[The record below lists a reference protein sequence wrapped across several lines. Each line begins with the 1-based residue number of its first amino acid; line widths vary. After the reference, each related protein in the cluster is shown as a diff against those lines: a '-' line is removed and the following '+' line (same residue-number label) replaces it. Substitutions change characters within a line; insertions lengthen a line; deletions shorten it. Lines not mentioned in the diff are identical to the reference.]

1 MHPAP
6 EVQQLVLQQGNQRV
20 TLALS
25 RVQPGGQRPP
35 LVVALHYAGHGAPFY
50 GRGLLEGLV
59 EPALRDLGA
68 VIAAPDC
75 TGPDWTAPRSQADV
89 LALLDH
95 LQETVPVDPRRTLIT
110 GYSMGGHGAW
120 HLAARHP
127 DRFAAALVMAAW
139 PPPAALA
146 AGLRIPLYVIHS
158 RQDEVVPLAGTE
170 RAIYELQARGAA
182 VELVVVESTGH
193 YETHRFVAPLRAAV
207 PWIEQVWRE
216 SSRIQETGGGTGC

>member
-1 MHPAP
+1 MSPAP
-6 EVQQLVLQQGNQRV
+6 EVQQLVLQPGDQRF
-20 TLALS
+20 TLALP
-25 RVQPGGQRPP
+25 PGHAGERPLP

-50 GRGLLEGLV
+50 GRGVLEGLV
-59 EPALRDLGA
+59 APALRDLGA

-75 TGPDWTAPRSQADV
+75 TGPDWTGPRNEAGV

-95 LQETVPVDPRRTLIT
+95 LQEAYPVDPRRTLIT

-120 HLAARHP
+120 HLAARYP

-146 AGLRIPLYVIHS
+146 AGWRTPLYVIHS

-170 RAIYELQARGAA
+170 RAVHELRARGAA
-182 VELVVVESTGH
+182 VELVVVERVSH

-207 PWIEQVWRE
+207 PWIERLWTER
-216 SSRIQETGGGTGC
+216 SKIQETGGGRGC

>member
-1 MHPAP
+1 MSPAP
-6 EVQQLVLQQGNQRV
+6 EVQQLVLQPGDRRV
-20 TLALS
+20 TLAL
-25 RVQPGGQRPP
+25 PAGHAGERPLP

-50 GRGLLEGLV
+50 GRGVLEGLV

-75 TGPDWTAPRSQADV
+75 TGSDWTGPRSEAGV

-95 LQETVPVDPRRTLIT
+95 LQKTVPVDPRRTLVT

-120 HLAARHP
+120 HLAGRYP

-146 AGLRIPLYVIHS
+146 GGWRTPLYVIHS
-158 RQDEVVPLAGTE
+158 RQDEVVPLAATE
-170 RAIYELQARGAA
+170 RAVRELQARGAA
-182 VELVVVESTGH
+182 VELVVVERTGH

-207 PWIEQVWRE
+207 PWIERLWTEPGRME
-216 SSRIQETGGGTGC
+216 ETGGGTGC